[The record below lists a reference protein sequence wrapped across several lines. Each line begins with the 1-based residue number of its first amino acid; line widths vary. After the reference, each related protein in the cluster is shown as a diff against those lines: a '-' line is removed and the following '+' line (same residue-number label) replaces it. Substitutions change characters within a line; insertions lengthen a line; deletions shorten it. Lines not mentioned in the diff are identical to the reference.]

1 MSISFPLS
9 ISQFWDAFHLL
20 DGSSEFELLQY
31 KLQSA
36 DGGGN
41 TLSAKL
47 GQPKWR
53 ADVEVAPQYHQET
66 GRVSA
71 LLKALQG
78 RDGTFL
84 AYDRTKPYPVSDP
97 DGVALADGSS
107 VSVGGEA
114 AFGNVVAGAYRY
126 EGADVTL
133 NQAISMASDAGSYFD
148 ADGFL
153 QTAAANTLRVDYG
166 PFANL
171 LDLRYV
177 NDFSNAFWAKANVSV
192 TANAATAPDGTV
204 TADKIVENSSTV
216 EHFIERQAIRAKT
229 NADICWSFYA
239 KAAGRT
245 RFGINIFDSVTA
257 NNLAVNI
264 NLATGTIVNSG
275 AAGTASNLTVAITSA
290 GDGWYRV
297 KISGKAASTDS
308 GSLYSVRMYL
318 SNNSGVNNYAGDGV
332 SGIYM
337 WGAVVNY
344 GATALTYPRQP
355 LGVLA
360 ESSFTQMLL
369 RSREYGNAV
378 WTKSRATVTANV
390 SGIVDPWG
398 GTNANKLIEDTTVSN
413 THLIYQ
419 FHTTVNYVNHVTYA
433 IAKAAERSKIQ
444 LQLSNFT
451 TAAAAADFDLLAG
464 TITNVVSG
472 AEDLTGASAAI
483 YDLGNGWY
491 WCELKALKITG
502 DSDCHP
508 TLLLRDASGNTSY
521 TGDGVSG
528 IYLAH
533 AQLEE
538 GGIGHMPVITTSAP
552 IQRAGDQI
560 MFKARGTN
568 DFTLAYD
575 VGAEESAP
583 GAVGNWSPLSAG
595 FLRPRIKAWSAT
607 RKAQPGATSVQVK
620 SKGANNRSLSLKGL
634 LPFFS
639 LSIGDRISV
648 NYASGRR
655 ALLEVME
662 DVTANYLGETVE
674 FEAQPFLS
682 AGIQVDDTVDLTKP
696 CGKFKIVNG
705 SFKPASVEA
714 KRSTGSGFSM
724 ISVP

>member
-9 ISQFWDAFHLL
+9 LSEFWDAFHLL

-41 TLSAKL
+41 MLSAKL

-97 DGVALADGSS
+97 DGMALANGSS
-107 VSVGGEA
+107 ASVGGEA
-114 AFGNVVAGAYRY
+114 ASGNLVTGTYHY
-126 EGADVTL
+126 EGGDVTL

-166 PFANL
+166 PFANYVRNFKASGIALGNPGQVPTNWAGAAGSGISREIVAAGSESGIAYVDVRFFGTAGGASNWAVYLETGTQIKAASGQTWSCSAWMKLVAGALPVDCRIGVDEINSAGTFLTGNATIFTLTSSLARQSHSRL
-171 LDLRYV
+171 L
-177 NDFSNAFWAKANVSV
+177 NQ
-192 TANAATAPDGTV
+192 AATAFVRPVIYGVYNNGQSFDFTIRVGV
-204 TADKIVENSSTV
+204 PLLNRGSTPLV
-216 EHFIERQAIRAKT
+216 
-229 NADICWSFYA
+229 
-239 KAAGRT
+239 
-245 RFGINIFDSVTA
+245 
-257 NNLAVNI
+257 
-264 NLATGTIVNSG
+264 
-275 AAGTASNLTVAITSA
+275 
-290 GDGWYRV
+290 
-297 KISGKAASTDS
+297 
-308 GSLYSVRMYL
+308 
-318 SNNSGVNNYAGDGV
+318 
-332 SGIYM
+332 
-337 WGAVVNY
+337 
-344 GATALTYPRQP
+344 YPRVP
-355 LGVLA
+355 LGVLT
-360 ESSFTQMLL
+360 ETSFIQRLL
-369 RSREYGNAV
+369 RSREFDHTA

-398 GTNANKLIEDTTVSN
+398 GANADKLIEDTTASN

-419 FHTTVNYVNHVTYA
+419 FYTTANYVNHVTYV
-433 IAKAAERSKIQ
+433 IAKAAERTKIQ

-464 TITNVVSG
+464 TVTNVVSG
-472 AEDLTGASAAI
+472 AGDLTGASAAI

-538 GGIGHMPVITTSAP
+538 GSVGHMPVITTSAAV
-552 IQRAGDQI
+552 QRAGDQI
-560 MFKARGTN
+560 TFKARGTN
-568 DFTLAYD
+568 DFVLTYD
-575 VGAEESAP
+575 DGSTQSGP

-655 ALLEVME
+655 ALLELME

-674 FEAQPFLS
+674 FEVQPFLS